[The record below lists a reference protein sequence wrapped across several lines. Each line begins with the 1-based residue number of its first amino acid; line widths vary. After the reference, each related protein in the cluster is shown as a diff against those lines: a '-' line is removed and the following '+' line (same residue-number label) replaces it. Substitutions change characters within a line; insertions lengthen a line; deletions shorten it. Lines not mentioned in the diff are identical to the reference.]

1 MSTLSTMSVELTMLF
16 YSTILAFV
24 LVVIP
29 ATKAILDN
37 GAMTQA
43 GARDD
48 LPEPG
53 VFRKRA
59 NRLVANMYE
68 NLLLFAIVVLIA
80 NAAGISNETTV
91 QGAQLFFYARV
102 AHAVIYL
109 AGWPMIRPLAWAAGV
124 VGIVMIACEL
134 M

>member
-1 MSTLSTMSVELTMLF
+1 MTIELTMLL

-24 LVVIP
+24 LVLIP
-29 ATKAILDN
+29 ASKAILDN
-37 GAMTQA
+37 GAMIQA

-59 NRLVANMYE
+59 NRLVDNMYE

-80 NAAGISNETTV
+80 FAAGISNETTV
-91 QGAQLFFYARV
+91 LGAQIFFYARV

-109 AGWPMIRPLAWAAGV
+109 AGWPMIRPLFWAGGV

-134 M
+134 L

>member
-1 MSTLSTMSVELTMLF
+1 MPTELIMTTELTMLF

-24 LVVIP
+24 LVLIP
-29 ATKAILDN
+29 ATMAIIEN

-43 GARDD
+43 GPRDD
-48 LPEPG
+48 LPEPS

-80 NAAGISNETTV
+80 FAAGVSNETTV
-91 QGAQLFFYARV
+91 LGAKIFFYARV
-102 AHAVIYL
+102 VHAVIYL
-109 AGWPMIRPLAWAAGV
+109 AGWPMVRPLAWAAGV
-124 VGIVMIACEL
+124 VGMVMVACQL
-134 M
+134 C

>member
-1 MSTLSTMSVELTMLF
+1 MPTELIMTTELTMLF

-24 LVVIP
+24 LVLIP
-29 ATKAILDN
+29 ATMAIIEN
-37 GAMTQA
+37 GVMTQA
-43 GARDD
+43 GPRDD
-48 LPEPG
+48 LPEPS

-80 NAAGISNETTV
+80 FAAGVSNETTV
-91 QGAQLFFYARV
+91 LGAQIFFYARV

-124 VGIVMIACEL
+124 AGIVMVAYQLC
-134 M
+134 